1 MDKTSGTSIH
11 GTVLSSVENLLLI
24 SFFFFSRSRLGVAF
38 ADIKKSYS
46 SIKSENGELGKL
58 GKTAFSHGS

>member
-24 SFFFFSRSRLGVAF
+24 SFFFSRSRLGVAF

-46 SIKSENGELGKL
+46 SIKSENGEFGKL